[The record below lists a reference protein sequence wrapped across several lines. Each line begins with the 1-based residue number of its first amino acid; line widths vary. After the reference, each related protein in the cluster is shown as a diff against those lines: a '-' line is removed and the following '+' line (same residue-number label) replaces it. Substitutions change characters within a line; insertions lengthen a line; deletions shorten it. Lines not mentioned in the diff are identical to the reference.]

1 MSCYC
6 GHKQEQSSEMRTEGQ
21 DDRESGPLRDRP
33 RIREAR
39 PRVEGGTSAK
49 GQGSAY

>member
-6 GHKQEQSSEMRTEGQ
+6 GYKQEQGSETRTGGR
-21 DDRESGPLRDRP
+21 DDQESGPLRDRP

-39 PRVEGGTSAK
+39 PRVEGRTSAR